1 LNIGDGFLGEHLR
14 LHVIA
19 TTNAPVRQL
28 DPALL
33 RPGRL
38 MGTREFRRLTR
49 PEAQRLA
56 EAKGLTLPNQN
67 DFSLAELYCGAVGG
81 SALNGERQVGFAQ

>member
-1 LNIGDGFLGEHLR
+1 VSI
-14 LHVIA
+14 
-19 TTNAPVRQL
+19 RQL

-38 MGTREFRRLTR
+38 KGKREFRRLTR

-56 EAKGLTLPNQN
+56 EAKGLALADQA
-67 DFSLAELYCGAVGG
+67 DFSLAEIYCGAVGEPVP
-81 SALNGERQVGFAQ
+81 SADRQIGFGQ